1 MNKLLGILLVM
12 SLLLISSVS
21 AIKINYYHYKINRDD
36 CRLVLES
43 IPDKYYEGIRTINFY
58 IIPQRMKANYIW
70 NGQVINTFDN
80 CSLTT
85 LIHELAHHKNKMDGI
100 NKFHSFNHMVG
111 FRIAEREIWENLN

>member
-1 MNKLLGILLVM
+1 MKKILLLMFV
-12 SLLLISSVS
+12 LILSSSFVS
-21 AIKINYYHYKINRDD
+21 AIKINYYHYKINQDD

-43 IPDKYYEGIRTINFY
+43 IPERYYEGIKAINFY

-85 LIHELAHHKNKMDGI
+85 LIHELAHHKNKVDGI
-100 NKFHSFNHMVG
+100 DKFHSFNHKVE
-111 FRIAEREIWENLN
+111 FRIAQREIWQNLN